1 MMNKQEMIAYL
12 IQRLLAQV
20 FAIVVGVVVV
30 VAVSSGEVSKVSQSL
45 AEGAMSQN
53 ESVQPRAMNFRRF
66 LIH

>member
-1 MMNKQEMIAYL
+1 MMNKQETIAYL

-53 ESVQPRAMNFRRF
+53 ESVQP
-66 LIH
+66 

>member
-1 MMNKQEMIAYL
+1 MVNKQETSAYL

-53 ESVQPRAMNFRRF
+53 ESVQP
-66 LIH
+66 

>member
-1 MMNKQEMIAYL
+1 MQSMGDMAEQ
-12 IQRLLAQV
+12 
-20 FAIVVGVVVV
+20 